1 MLLLGSKM
9 IGMPVL
15 SLHVGGMIAQ
25 TREAVVDPEDL
36 KIVAYTLEG
45 PLIKNDPEVGN
56 ILDINDVRE
65 MSETGLIVDS
75 SDRFTTRDDVIRFDK
90 IMSLG
95 FNLIGLKVVTPDG
108 KKLGKVID
116 YTVDT
121 STFMVYQLII
131 QRPFMSSLIDPELTI
146 NRSQIVEIDDYK
158 VTIKHDKT
166 QIKVPKAT
174 EKEPE
179 EFVPNFV
186 NPFRKPAYTDEDST
200 DNSSTTSE

>member
-1 MLLLGSKM
+1 M

-45 PLIKNDPEVGN
+45 PLIKNDPEVGD

-116 YTVDT
+116 YTVDS

-158 VTIKHDKT
+158 ITIKHDKT

>member
-1 MLLLGSKM
+1 M

>member
-1 MLLLGSKM
+1 M

-45 PLIKNDPEVGN
+45 PLIKNDPEVGD
-56 ILDINDVRE
+56 ILDVNDVRE

-95 FNLIGLKVVTPDG
+95 FSLIGLKVVTPDG

-121 STFMVYQLII
+121 STFMVYQLIV